1 MKFLAQILLFIF
13 IFAQSAS
20 SIICLIDSD
29 NDFSISMVEDEEKS
43 KEEKELKFEFIFNDL
58 NYPSLFEPKDF
69 NKISE
74 NYLIKD
80 YTIYTSLDILPPK
93 V

>member
-13 IFAQSAS
+13 IFAQSAP

-43 KEEKELKFEFIFNDL
+43 KEEKELKLEFIFNDI
-58 NYPSLFEPKDF
+58 NYASFIEIKDF

-80 YTIYTSLDILPPK
+80 YKIYTSLDILPPK